1 MNNQLFALFS
11 KDDTGGTPGEI
22 VHLPEGIEREEEREC
37 RDSQNVEEHPANHIP
52 FATEDEDQG
61 LEAVNGGQHD
71 QRPQRDDHVGHRNEV
86 YQVNDL
92 IGCQGQVDKIGEPL
106 T

>member
-1 MNNQLFALFS
+1 MNDQLFALFS
-11 KDDTGGTPGEI
+11 KDNTGGTPGEI
-22 VHLPEGIEREEEREC
+22 VHLPEGIEWEEEREC
-37 RDSQNVEEHPANHIP
+37 GDSQNVEEHPADHIP
-52 FATEDEDQG
+52 FATEDKDQG

-71 QRPQRDDHVGHRNEV
+71 QRPQRNDLVRHRNEV

-92 IGCQGQVDKIGEPL
+92 TGCQKQIYKNGEPP